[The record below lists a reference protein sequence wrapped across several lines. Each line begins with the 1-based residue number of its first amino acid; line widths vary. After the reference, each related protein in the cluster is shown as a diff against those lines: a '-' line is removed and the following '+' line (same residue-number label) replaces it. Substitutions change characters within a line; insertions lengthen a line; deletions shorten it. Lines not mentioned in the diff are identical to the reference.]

1 MRTNTGLWWL
11 LSGFFLLM
19 AVVYTTWAIVQ
30 SPDQAWHTGLEPV
43 GTVALLFT
51 AIMGALIAFY
61 VGRVHSAQGG
71 ELPEDVL
78 TADIDDGDPELGEF
92 SPWSWWPIVLAFSAA
107 LGMLGSRGGQ
117 LAAADRHRCVRSWR
131 SSAGSTSTI
140 ADTSRAESRGPMP
153 IRLRA
158 AGVSDVGAFRD
169 VNQDA
174 AFTAPWG
181 AAVADGVGGGPSGDL
196 ASAALVHRLVAGR
209 VSVADA
215 EALAVRI
222 REANWDLRAHVQR
235 DEALRGMATTFTG
248 LFVSQTG
255 RLLLAHT
262 GDSRAYMLR
271 GGVLTR
277 ETRDDSFVQTLV
289 DHGLIAAEAAA
300 SHPRRNIITA
310 SLAGSEDDAAHVVDR
325 EPRPGDRWL
334 LCSDGVTD
342 YLSDDELMRALAAA
356 PSPEAASASLV
367 AAALEAGTR
376 DNVTAV
382 VCDVEH
388 APDASSDDRP
398 TFYGA
403 AADRFCEELDSA

>member
-1 MRTNTGLWWL
+1 
-11 LSGFFLLM
+11 
-19 AVVYTTWAIVQ
+19 
-30 SPDQAWHTGLEPV
+30 
-43 GTVALLFT
+43 
-51 AIMGALIAFY
+51 
-61 VGRVHSAQGG
+61 
-71 ELPEDVL
+71 
-78 TADIDDGDPELGEF
+78 
-92 SPWSWWPIVLAFSAA
+92 
-107 LGMLGSRGGQ
+107 
-117 LAAADRHRCVRSWR
+117 
-131 SSAGSTSTI
+131 
-140 ADTSRAESRGPMP
+140 MP
-153 IRLRA
+153 IRLRS
-158 AGVSDVGAFRD
+158 GGDSDVGAFRA

-174 AFTAPWG
+174 AFTAAWG

-215 EALAVRI
+215 EALAIRI
-222 REANWDLRAHVQR
+222 REANWDLRAHVER

-262 GDSRAYMLR
+262 GDSRAYLLR
-271 GGVLTR
+271 DGSLTR
-277 ETRDDSFVQTLV
+277 ETRDDSFVQVLV

-310 SLAGSEDDAAHVVDR
+310 SLAGAEDDAAHVVDR

-342 YLSDDELMRALAAA
+342 YLGDDELMRALATGGSPQAVSAA
-356 PSPEAASASLV
+356 LVASALG
-367 AAALEAGTR
+367 AGSR

-388 APDASSDDRP
+388 SPDPSADDRP

-403 AADRFCEELDSA
+403 AADRFCEDLDSM